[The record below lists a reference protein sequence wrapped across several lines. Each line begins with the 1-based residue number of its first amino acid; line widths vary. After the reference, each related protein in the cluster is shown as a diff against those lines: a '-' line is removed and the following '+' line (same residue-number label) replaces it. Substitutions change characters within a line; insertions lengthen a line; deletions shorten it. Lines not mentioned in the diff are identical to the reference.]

1 MSPVNCGVGLPDDT
15 PINPKPG
22 RSTDT
27 SPRQE
32 TQGCSVFGSAGT
44 RVRAACSP
52 FTGWPAPPSNAIS
65 KSKGPQIPMTRA
77 TPNTSRSATTLS
89 GASAGVVGKPHRSPP
104 PYEELERIQSVVRL
118 PPRARNKCTGRI
130 GLSRMK
136 GNFQVRFLE
145 GGGWQ
150 QPASTRRLSP
160 HQFTPMSGAHPAHAL
175 DGGIP
180 PLFHT
185 AHYRPA
191 ASDVHRY
198 AE

>member
-89 GASAGVVGKPHRSPP
+89 GAYAEMEGFLVPST
-104 PYEELERIQSVVRL
+104 L
-118 PPRARNKCTGRI
+118 PRQEWR
-130 GLSRMK
+130 
-136 GNFQVRFLE
+136 
-145 GGGWQ
+145 
-150 QPASTRRLSP
+150 RRLTQV
-160 HQFTPMSGAHPAHAL
+160 HRANDVEVPAHVDIVL
-175 DGGIP
+175 YEPGLP
-180 PLFHT
+180 C
-185 AHYRPA
+185 PA
-191 ASDVHRY
+191 DA
-198 AE
+198 